1 MVPRISSELNLKE
14 FGTES
19 DNHSAYNVLEYIPLD
34 PMAPRYKS
42 GTVFVTPLSQSSA
55 TRICVASL
63 ELTATL
69 TCSVMKNICT

>member
-42 GTVFVTPLSQSSA
+42 GTVCDAVISIVSDSHLCGKLGAHSNA
-55 TRICVASL
+55 DV
-63 ELTATL
+63 
-69 TCSVMKNICT
+69 